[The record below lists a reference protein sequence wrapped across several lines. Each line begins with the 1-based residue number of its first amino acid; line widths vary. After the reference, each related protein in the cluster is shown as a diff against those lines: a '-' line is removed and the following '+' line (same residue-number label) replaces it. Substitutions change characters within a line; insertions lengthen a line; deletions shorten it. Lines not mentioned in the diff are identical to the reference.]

1 MRDIFSRM
9 NEVLVKRVVVVAL
22 ILAIPILIY
31 VAPELMAGL
40 VALIAATAP
49 LWLPVVLVLVAIPL
63 WLTFVRSHFIMN
75 VPYTTIE
82 LKPGPETP
90 RTARPMELVL
100 YALYHR
106 TDLSLF
112 ETYIQGHVRMTWSFE
127 AYAHA
132 NTIRFFVHLPTA
144 HRQAVEARI
153 RAEYRDIDIDQ
164 VRDYTR
170 EIPWDP
176 YSMALSVTEYA
187 LAKPDPYPLKTYQ
200 QYEQQKIDAFNR
212 VLERM
217 SMVGDSEHAALTVTV
232 RPHQRERRKLFDA
245 PKDFLHEDAQ
255 REIVRLLGKQGDI
268 QAVPES
274 TKKTIAAIESA
285 LKKPSFDCAVRSIY
299 IAERS
304 SFSTDFSNSLD
315 ALLEPF
321 ADSELNQFSS
331 YDPRENVRWPL
342 REIFSAVP
350 ALWSEFFLQM
360 FRRRAFFYP
369 PYIGRTFVLNTEE
382 LATLFHIPHFGRV
395 SALANARGVRLDP
408 PDNLPV

>member
-1 MRDIFSRM
+1 M
-9 NEVLVKRVVVVAL
+9 NGVLLKRVFVVIA
-22 ILAIPILIY
+22 ILAIPLLIY
-31 VAPELMAGL
+31 LAPELMAGV
-40 VALIAATAP
+40 VAVIAATAP
-49 LWLPVVLVLVAIPL
+49 LWLPVVLVMIAIPL

-90 RTARPMELVL
+90 RTARPMELIF

-112 ETYIQGHVRMTWSFE
+112 ETYIQGHVRMPWSFE

-132 NTIRFFVHLPTA
+132 NTVRFFVHVPTA

-164 VRDYTR
+164 VLDYSR
-170 EIPWDP
+170 EIPWNP
-176 YSMALSVTEYA
+176 YSMSLSITEYT

-200 QYEQQKIDAFNR
+200 QHETQKHDAFNK
-212 VLERM
+212 VLERL
-217 SMVGDSEHAALTVTV
+217 SMVGDSEHAALSVTI
-232 RPHQRERRKLFDA
+232 RPHQRERRKLFDT

-268 QAVPES
+268 NAVPEA

-285 LKKPSFDCAVRSIY
+285 LKKPSFDCAVRSLY
-299 IAERS
+299 VADRDSYSEE
-304 SFSTDFSNSLD
+304 FQNSLS
-315 ALLEPF
+315 AILEPF
-321 ADSELNQFSS
+321 DDSELNRFAP
-331 YDPRENVRWPL
+331 YDPREQVQWPL

-350 ALWSEFFLQM
+350 ALWSQFFLQM
-360 FRRRAFFYP
+360 YRRRSFFYP

-408 PDNLPV
+408 PDNLPI